1 MHLNKTTTTT
11 AAILAVTLVVAAA
24 ATFMST
30 QQIAQAITI
39 EEARQLI
46 NQGADEVEP
55 FSSDAAEQL
64 RAAAEGLPQRPI
76 S

>member
-1 MHLNKTTTTT
+1 MHLNKTTTST